1 MQYLAGGT
9 LIEYVSKHFAGRRM
23 SEQFGRSVFRQLAS
37 ALDYP
42 KNEKIS
48 SKTPEKWLTCS
59 NARHCR

>member
-37 ALDYP
+37 ALDYLHNKKMVVHRDIKP
-42 KNEKIS
+42 GIFLE
-48 SKTPEKWLTCS
+48 
-59 NARHCR
+59 